1 MKQTNNAIKF
11 LMAQYRAIFKNAN
24 LKMILAAAAA
34 AGALSAGAAN
44 AATGD
49 VNLES
54 GEWEQAF
61 KDGTGTVTIT
71 GKDTDKGAAGK
82 FQNIKLTGTT
92 GSGTSLELGKN
103 QQLVVGDSEA
113 ATNVI
118 KAGDSNAHKIN
129 IKGEGT
135 LKIAGTNKGG
145 KSYGLTL
152 DGASGS
158 VLVQVDKVEVQ
169 SDLIVKTGADDS
181 AHAVLLANSVVVGD
195 GKFTAGAQPE
205 GLASIKLGDAAGSG
219 DATIDAREITINKD
233 GEITLAALN
242 GQDPDFGTDLDGEL
256 LNVNGGILS
265 FGSTAGG
272 DDALASV
279 NVGKININNG
289 GILSV
294 ADGVRGSLNPADGG
308 EGIVNVNDGAHVV
321 IGGTLGLYAGTMR
334 VSEGATL
341 AASNADGMLY
351 VGDADHKGDDIAVVE
366 LSSKK
371 LASFLTGKVGTAAL
385 KYKDESKILDTDATN
400 DLAHKGDDIAVV
412 ELSSKKLASFL
423 TGKVGTAALKYKD
436 ESKILDTDATNDLA
450 NATKGKVNLQ
460 SGGTIKLTDSAN
472 VDVAQF
478 TFNASSGTSG
488 EIYSKGGTLAGQNLT
503 VSKKLTG
510 TIKLTDSANVDVA
523 QFTFNASSGT
533 SGEIYSKG
541 GTLAGQNLTV
551 SKKLTGAD
559 NLEVA
564 AKNLTLGSTNLE
576 SGDSLGV
583 GRFSA
588 ENVTFVKNKDG
599 VDFSFKDSLY
609 LENAGAGSITGHVDI
624 DVRTRTV

>member
-44 AATGD
+44 AASGD

-61 KDGTGTVTIT
+61 KDGNGTVTIT

-82 FQNIKLTGTT
+82 FQNIKLTGTN

-118 KAGDSNAHKIN
+118 KAGNTQGDHIEITCESN
-129 IKGEGT
+129 

-169 SDLIVKTGADDS
+169 SDLIVKTGAYDS

-195 GKFTAGAQPE
+195 GKFTAGAADTVE
-205 GLASIKLGDAAGSG
+205 GLASITLGDKTGSG

-233 GEITLAALN
+233 GKITLAALM
-242 GQDPDFGTDLDGEL
+242 GAEGADYGTDLDGEL

-265 FGSTAGG
+265 FGSTATGTQ
-272 DDALASV
+272 DVKPSACV

-294 ADGVRGSLNPADGG
+294 AKDVRGSLDPADGG

-341 AASNADGMLY
+341 AASDADGMLY
-351 VGDADHKGDDIAVVE
+351 IGDETHDGDDIAVVE

-371 LASFLTGKVGTAAL
+371 LASFLSGKEGNVAI
-385 KYKDESKILDTDATN
+385 KYKDESKI
-400 DLAHKGDDIAVV
+400 
-412 ELSSKKLASFL
+412 F
-423 TGKVGTAALKYKD
+423 
-436 ESKILDTDATNDLA
+436 DTDATNDLA
-450 NATKGKVNLQ
+450 NAATGKVNLQ
-460 SGGTIKLTDSAN
+460 NGGTIKLTDSAN

-478 TFNASSGTSG
+478 TFNATQATAGQ
-488 EIYSKGGTLAGQNLT
+488 IFSKGGTLA
-503 VSKKLTG
+503 
-510 TIKLTDSANVDVA
+510 
-523 QFTFNASSGT
+523 
-533 SGEIYSKG
+533 
-541 GTLAGQNLTV
+541 
-551 SKKLTGAD
+551 
-559 NLEVA
+559 
-564 AKNLTLGSTNLE
+564 LTLGRVHLFI
-576 SGDSLGV
+576 L
-583 GRFSA
+583 
-588 ENVTFVKNKDG
+588 K
-599 VDFSFKDSLY
+599 Y
-609 LENAGAGSITGHVDI
+609 I
-624 DVRTRTV
+624 